1 MEIDEGRLLLD
12 ATKAASNKQIQEAR
26 LKQEQEI
33 AGVKIGQQVASDL
46 IAQGTLKA
54 KQSIEDFKT
63 GVDIA
68 NNMIKDSD
76 QYDK

>member
-1 MEIDEGRLLLD
+1 MKVDYCLD

-46 IAQGTLKA
+46 LSKEAEKE

-68 NNMIKDSD
+68 KNMMKDSD
-76 QYDK
+76 

>member
-1 MEIDEGRLLLD
+1 LD

-46 IAQGTLKA
+46 LSKEADEKKEA
-54 KQSIEDFKT
+54 SKDFRT
-63 GVDIA
+63 GIDIA
-68 NNMIKDSD
+68 KDMLKDSD
-76 QYDK
+76 